1 MLKELKNLTVQYC
14 NECGKFTFQM
24 NDEEKNIVKAAYNKM
39 LNEVH
44 LGGLYHA
51 AVDVVVIDEIAYNA
65 MLINKKEVCNLVSD
79 CPKNIKL
86 ILTERSLASI
96 F

>member
-39 LNEVH
+39 LNEIKE
-44 LGGLYHA
+44 LICNNS
-51 AVDVVVIDEIAYNA
+51 VDVVVIDEIAYNA